1 MCMVYILMW
10 HFTSKAAYAAFAIFV
25 TQLRTTHILTSQF
38 IDSRKLTELIK
49 CTFKDN
55 MHS

>member
-38 IDSRKLTELIK
+38 IDSRKIDRVNL
-49 CTFKDN
+49 
-55 MHS
+55 MHI